1 MSRDEWC
8 SSRHELCSVVLT
20 WIELC
25 TVALCCVE
33 LSCFVLS
40 CVSLCFSKL
49 CRMLSVAVVVLQWSS
64 FMPVAHDSAFRVC
77 VWHISE
83 NCKNC
88 VWASVPKHLNDCK
101 RLKAH
106 REVYFK
112 IDLNKFVSLMTRF
125 PWFPSKATDVARF
138 NGWRSGFACFFS
150 LLLILET
157 WIEGRGYCLLQRR
170 LMPRHSHSS
179 SSDPRPRRGDR
190 RSKSLAPRTPTVMTW
205 AAFCRPSPPPAPWP
219 SWHLAADFNLRCQA
233 TLLTSPS
240 KLSPWRL
247 CPVGLSRRRNG
258 WCKLVADDESGG
270 ATDNCGMI

>member
-190 RSKSLAPRTPTVMTW
+190 LSQAKVWPPGHRLSWPEQPFADQVHLQLHDLPGTW
-205 AAFCRPSPPPAPWP
+205 
-219 SWHLAADFNLRCQA
+219 
-233 TLLTSPS
+233 LLTSTS
-240 KLSPWRL
+240 GAKRHSSPL
-247 CPVGLSRRRNG
+247 LQNSHH
-258 WCKLVADDESGG
+258 GG
-270 ATDNCGMI
+270 SAP